1 MKFEFKTSRR
11 RALKLGLAASLAAPA
26 IVRAQAWP
34 NGPIVFINPFP
45 AGGGTDTFC
54 RPLAA
59 QVGDQLGQQIIVD
72 NKGGAG
78 GTVGASLAAK
88 AKPDG
93 SLFFVGAVHDTIART
108 VYKHLDY
115 DLEKSFEPITMI
127 ALVPQVISVNPERLP
142 VKTAAEFLDYVCKNP
157 GKVNFASSGTGT
169 AHHLSGELFKIET
182 KTELVP
188 VPYRGAGPAMQ
199 DLLAGNVDMMFDA
212 MGTSATQIRSG
223 KLRGL
228 AVATSQRMTEFPDI
242 PTSAEI
248 GVPNWIVSTWYGLW
262 AIKGTPQPIVERMY
276 LEVAKALRVEK
287 MQAIWKDKAAE
298 AGGETPD
305 QFAKRIRAEI
315 EKWQKVVAAADV
327 RID

>member
-1 MKFEFKTSRR
+1 MIKPSRR
-11 RALKLGLAASLAAPA
+11 RVLATAFASALAAPA
-26 IVRAQAWP
+26 VLRADTWP
-34 NGPIVFINPFP
+34 SGPVVFLNPFP

-59 QVGDQLGQQIIVD
+59 HVGEQLGQQVIVD

-93 SLFFVGAVHDTIART
+93 SLFFVGAVHDTIARS

-115 DLEKSFEPITMI
+115 DLEKSSEPITMI
-127 ALVPQVISVNPERLP
+127 ALVPQVISVNPQRLP
-142 VKTAAEFLDYVCKNP
+142 MKTAAEFLDYARMNP

-169 AHHLSGELFKIET
+169 AHHLAGELFKIET
-182 KTELVP
+182 KTDLMH

-228 AVATSQRMTEFPDI
+228 GVATPQRMAEFSDI

-248 GVPNWIVSTWYGLW
+248 GVPRWIVSTWYGVW

-276 LEVAKALRVEK
+276 LAIAKALQNEK
-287 MQAIWKDKAAE
+287 ILAIWKDKAAE
-298 AGGETPD
+298 PGGEKPQ
-305 QFAKRIRAEI
+305 QFAARIRSEI
-315 EKWQKVVAAADV
+315 EKWEKVVGAAEV

>member
-1 MKFEFKTSRR
+1 M
-11 RALKLGLAASLAAPA
+11 
-26 IVRAQAWP
+26 
-34 NGPIVFINPFP
+34 
-45 AGGGTDTFC
+45 
-54 RPLAA
+54 
-59 QVGDQLGQQIIVD
+59 
-72 NKGGAG
+72 
-78 GTVGASLAAK
+78 
-88 AKPDG
+88 
-93 SLFFVGAVHDTIART
+93 
-108 VYKHLDY
+108 
-115 DLEKSFEPITMI
+115 
-127 ALVPQVISVNPERLP
+127 
-142 VKTAAEFLDYVCKNP
+142 
-157 GKVNFASSGTGT
+157 NFASSGTGT
-169 AHHLSGELFKIET
+169 AHHLAGELFKIET
-182 KTELVP
+182 KTELVH

-228 AVATSQRMTEFPDI
+228 AVATPQRMTEFPDI

-276 LEVAKALRVEK
+276 LEVAKALARRED
-287 MQAIWKDKAAE
+287 AGRSGRTRRRE
-298 AGGETPD
+298 AGGETPE